1 MRFTK
6 SLTSLIPCEDSM
18 DDFKKLKHGEVY
30 HVDVKHQRNAQFH
43 AKYFALLKLGWS
55 NTQMDLPFEVYRKW
69 VIMNAGFVDIYE
81 TKKGKLYEAKS
92 IKFSKMT
99 PDEFKELYERSI
111 DVIIADIGCERE
123 DIIGEVM
130 NFT

>member
-6 SLTSLIPCEDSM
+6 TLTSLIPCEDSI
-18 DDFKKLKHGEVY
+18 DKFKKLQNGMVY
-30 HVDVKHQRNAQFH
+30 EVDVKNQRNAAFH
-43 AKYFALLKLGWS
+43 RKYFALIKLGWS
-55 NTQMDLPFEVYRKW
+55 NTQMDLPFEIYRKW
-69 VIMNAGFVDIYE
+69 VIMNAGFVDVYE